1 MHLWLS
7 ICLRSGS
14 WEWGEQNGEG
24 NGETAWCSRET
35 ERVECRAGWGWG
47 EEGKIWNK
55 TVVSPTFAS
64 HGLLLCPSGGPLWI
78 RNVTSPCSGGCT
90 ARFSV
95 IDDNISLLQI
105 AFNNTEIYF
114 SQAHQRLSLPLFVI
128 IWREDTEYSLLIASS
143 VLAPRSFSQS
153 EFYVG
158 NSDRIISKPLHCSHS
173 LYDR

>member
-105 AFNNTEIYF
+105 AFNNTDIFLTGTSKVKLAIVCDHLEGRYRVQSSYCF
-114 SQAHQRLSLPLFVI
+114 LSPCSQVFLSVRLLC
-128 IWREDTEYSLLIASS
+128 W
-143 VLAPRSFSQS
+143 
-153 EFYVG
+153 
-158 NSDRIISKPLHCSHS
+158 
-173 LYDR
+173 

>member
-7 ICLRSGS
+7 ICLGSGS

-35 ERVECRAGWGWG
+35 ERVECRAGRGWG

-78 RNVTSPCSGGCT
+78 RNVTSPYCVGCT

-95 IDDNISLLQI
+95 IDDNISLFQI
-105 AFNNTEIYF
+105 AFNNTDIFLTGTSKVKLAIVCDHLEGRYRVQSSYCF
-114 SQAHQRLSLPLFVI
+114 LSPCSQVFLSV
-128 IWREDTEYSLLIASS
+128 R
-143 VLAPRSFSQS
+143 VL
-153 EFYVG
+153 
-158 NSDRIISKPLHCSHS
+158 CW
-173 LYDR
+173 

>member
-105 AFNNTEIYF
+105 AFNNTDIFLTGTSKVKLAIVCDHLEGRYRVQSSYCF
-114 SQAHQRLSLPLFVI
+114 LSPCSQVFLSV
-128 IWREDTEYSLLIASS
+128 R
-143 VLAPRSFSQS
+143 VL
-153 EFYVG
+153 
-158 NSDRIISKPLHCSHS
+158 CW
-173 LYDR
+173 

>member
-1 MHLWLS
+1 MGRGMGKQHGEVGR
-7 ICLRSGS
+7 LR
-14 WEWGEQNGEG
+14 EWSVELGEG
-24 NGETAWCSRET
+24 GGR
-35 ERVECRAGWGWG
+35 RAKYEIKLW
-47 EEGKIWNK
+47 
-55 TVVSPTFAS
+55 SHQPFAS

>member
-7 ICLRSGS
+7 VCLSSGS

-24 NGETAWCSRET
+24 NGETAWWSRES

-105 AFNNTEIYF
+105 AFNNTDIFLTGTSKVKLAIVCDHLEGRYRVQF
-114 SQAHQRLSLPLFVI
+114 SYCFLSPCSQVFL
-128 IWREDTEYSLLIASS
+128 S
-143 VLAPRSFSQS
+143 VRVL
-153 EFYVG
+153 
-158 NSDRIISKPLHCSHS
+158 CW
-173 LYDR
+173 